1 MRALRFAAAFLAVVL
16 TVPAAQASP
25 EDPATSAEL
34 VQAVKATYS
43 GVSSVRADFTQVV
56 RNATMGTEEKS
67 KGRIAIE
74 KPRKLRVE
82 VGTPMTSAVI
92 SDGKTLWVYSVATKS
107 ALETPDAGQGTE
119 MGTLLEDLTR
129 LDEVFEVTLMDDKS
143 KPAHTVKLVPRKAGN
158 FKSITLTLSKQKYLL
173 QEIVLTDQLDN
184 VTEMDFLNLRF
195 NQDVP
200 DSEFVFV
207 PPAGVQVVKSTGI

>member
-1 MRALRFAAAFLAVVL
+1 
-16 TVPAAQASP
+16 
-25 EDPATSAEL
+25 
-34 VQAVKATYS
+34 
-43 GVSSVRADFTQVV
+43 
-56 RNATMGTEEKS
+56 
-67 KGRIAIE
+67 
-74 KPRKLRVE
+74 
-82 VGTPMTSAVI
+82 MTSAVI
-92 SDGKTLWVYSVATKS
+92 SDGKTLWVYSVTTKS

-143 KPAHTVKLVPRKAGN
+143 KPSHTVKLVPRKAGN